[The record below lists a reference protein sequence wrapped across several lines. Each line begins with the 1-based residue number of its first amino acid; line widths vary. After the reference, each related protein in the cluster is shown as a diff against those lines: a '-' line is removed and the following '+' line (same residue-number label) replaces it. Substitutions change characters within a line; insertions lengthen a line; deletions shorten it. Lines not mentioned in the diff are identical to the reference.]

1 MEREGLD
8 SMDRTEGHSD
18 CRAGREEK
26 SKSMAERS
34 METEGENRHGRCGGW
49 KRAERAG
56 KSLYY
61 NVFGARDVDNIT
73 GELGDVG

>member
-1 MEREGLD
+1 MDWTER
-8 SMDRTEGHSD
+8 HSD

-26 SKSMAERS
+26 SKLVAESSRATA
-34 METEGENRHGRCGGW
+34 EKTGTRWRLD
-49 KRAERAG
+49 RAERAG
-56 KSLYY
+56 NSPCY